1 MCTLLGLLL
10 RAESIFFPAVHQS
23 SGRSHS
29 RRLGM
34 TKQSLNRLYVFA
46 LVDKKG
52 RKGVTEIAEAESL
65 AGFEPDAKLNR
76 GGANF
81 KQFCHT
87 N

>member
-1 MCTLLGLLL
+1 
-10 RAESIFFPAVHQS
+10 
-23 SGRSHS
+23 
-29 RRLGM
+29 
-34 TKQSLNRLYVFA
+34 
-46 LVDKKG
+46 
-52 RKGVTEIAEAESL
+52 VTEIAEAESL

>member
-1 MCTLLGLLL
+1 
-10 RAESIFFPAVHQS
+10 
-23 SGRSHS
+23 
-29 RRLGM
+29 M